1 MHDIRK
7 LLIDLQIDCD
17 EQRESRPAILSAI
30 DVDFIFSLLDSIDN
44 DYDRKVI
51 NIIKMILDGGRDRLS
66 NYVE

>member
-7 LLIDLQIDCD
+7 ILSSLHLDS
-17 EQRESRPAILSAI
+17 EANRESRPAILSAI

-51 NIIKMILDGGRDRLS
+51 DIIKMILDGGRDRLS
-66 NYVE
+66 NYIE